1 VDRLEDQLPLRWRQR
16 DLPEEL
22 ADAHRLIL
30 HSFATTGRPPG
41 LDVIGRAAEL
51 DGAAVVD
58 RLSSDDLIVEADGR
72 IEGAYPFSLEPTPHV
87 LSIGG
92 FQVYAMCALDAV
104 AVAPVFGLEVVTAS
118 RCAVT
123 DAPIRVHQHGAMVE
137 TFKPTDLR
145 VGVRWQQPD
154 GCAAHSMCRDMVFLS
169 DLDTAE
175 RWRGETPT
183 VPESST
189 CTRPSSSA
197 SASSLR

>member
-1 VDRLEDQLPLRWRQR
+1 M
-16 DLPEEL
+16 
-22 ADAHRLIL
+22 
-30 HSFATTGRPPG
+30 HSFATTGRPPV
-41 LDVIGRAAEL
+41 LDVIGRAAEM
-51 DGAAVVD
+51 DGAAVID

-104 AVAPVFGLEVVTAS
+104 AVAPVFDLEVVTAS

-123 DAPIRVHQHGAMVE
+123 DAPIRVHQHGATVE
-137 TFKPTDLR
+137 TFEPTDLR

-175 RWRGETPT
+175 HWRGEDPDGAG
-183 VPESST
+183 VFDLHEAVDFGVGFFAPLISDEA
-189 CTRPSSSA
+189 R
-197 SASSLR
+197 